1 MKNTAL
7 AEMNLSQTLV
17 GLTLTVILLV
27 VCKFESLLQYWQQA
41 HQTVLPVENIPR
53 IPFWPAMIDTLDAA
67 SKQLSA
73 LGDAAKSRTLIMGRV
88 LLAGDNALPVVE
100 KPVPVVQACP
110 KPQKLASSAPAAA
123 VSEPSSALAN
133 AMDALVQA
141 KAPAASASR
150 VAEAGNGGIE
160 IKATDRV
167 LLAGDSMMQGVAPHL
182 ANTLRRQYGI
192 ESVDLSRQ
200 STGLAYP
207 SFFDWPATVRKEFK
221 TGNYK
226 ALVMMLGANDT
237 WDIIQKGRAVPFGT
251 DNWKTAYSERV
262 ATIMEAA
269 QEYNVRVVWLG
280 APPMGRDKMITRVPV
295 LNEVYSREAAKH
307 SAVARYVATGP
318 VLSPDGSS
326 FAKFLDLP
334 KRGKVMV
341 RADDGVHFTPTGQ
354 RLLARLA
361 LSQFNL
367 PQLAEAA
374 Q

>member
-7 AEMNLSQTLV
+7 TEMNLAQTLV
-17 GLTLTVILLV
+17 GLTLTVVLLV

-41 HQTVLPVENIPR
+41 HQTVLPVESIPR
-53 IPFWPAMIDTLDAA
+53 IPFWPAMINTLDAA
-67 SKQLSA
+67 GKQISD
-73 LGDAAKSRTLIMGRV
+73 LGEMGRSRLLIMGRV
-88 LLAGDNALPVVE
+88 MLAGENALPVVE
-100 KPVPVVQACP
+100 KPVTVVQACP
-110 KPQKLASSAPAAA
+110 KPQKLAASAPTILA
-123 VSEPSSALAN
+123 EPSTGLAN
-133 AMDALVQA
+133 AMDALVRA

-269 QEYNVRVVWLG
+269 QEYNVRVIWLG
-280 APPMGRDKMITRVPV
+280 APPMGRDKMTGRVPV

-361 LSQFNL
+361 LAQFNL
-367 PQLAEAA
+367 PQLAEAV